1 MNKQLRTVGK
11 SDVARAA
18 MDSAKDYLS
27 PIEDVLEDIRNGRMV
42 ILVDDE
48 DRENEG
54 DLVVAAQMATPEG
67 VNFMARYGRGL
78 ICLAMTSQR
87 VDQIGLSL
95 MSRENRTRHQT
106 AFTVSIEAREG
117 VTTGISASDRSHT
130 IAVAIDPT
138 KSREDIVTP
147 GHVFPLVAQDG
158 GVLERAG
165 HTEASVDIARLAGL
179 NPSGVICEIMNDDG
193 TMARLPDLVPF
204 AQFHGL
210 KIATIADL
218 IAYRLKNDN
227 MVERTL
233 ETQMSRRRGGEFKLI
248 VYCNKVSGAEH
259 VALVKGDISAPGPVL
274 VRMHALNIL
283 DDVLHDETAGRSGE
297 IESALRIV
305 GEAGRG
311 IVVLIRDTWAQR
323 FSNQVRQR
331 HELPMDPNLASA
343 EVSVTHDEEQP
354 FAHPV
359 LRDYGVGAQIL
370 RDLGV
375 HEMILLTNHTRTIV
389 GLDGYGLKVVE
400 RRPIPRI
407 DL

>member
-1 MNKQLRTVGK
+1 MSDQLRTVGK

-18 MDSAKDYLS
+18 MDNAKDYLS

-54 DLVVAAQMATPEG
+54 DLVVAAQMATPEV

-95 MSRENRTRHQT
+95 MSHENRTRHHT

-117 VTTGISASDRSHT
+117 VTTGISASDRART
-130 IAVAIDPT
+130 ISVAIDPT
-138 KSREDIVTP
+138 KSRDDIVTP

-179 NPSGVICEIMNDDG
+179 NPSGVICEVMNDDG

-218 IAYRLKNDN
+218 IAYRRRHDN

-233 ETQMSRRRGGEFKLI
+233 ETPMTRRHGGEFKLI
-248 VYCNKVSGAEH
+248 VYINKVSGAEH
-259 VALVKGDISAPGPVL
+259 VALVKGDITTPEPVL

-283 DDVLHDETAGRSGE
+283 DDVLHDETAGRGGE

-305 GEAGRG
+305 GEEGRG
-311 IVVLIRDTWAQR
+311 VVVLIRDTWAQR

-331 HELPMDPNLASA
+331 HELPMHANIASA
-343 EVSVTHDEEQP
+343 EISVASHDEQP
-354 FAHPV
+354 LAPPV

-370 RDLGV
+370 CDLGV
-375 HEMILLTNHTRTIV
+375 QEMILLTNHTRTIV

-400 RRPIPRI
+400 RRPIPLI